1 MMKMTCNEANF
12 QIMEGN
18 AKGSNEGSSCKI
30 EQEFGSVTYG
40 NCDCSDPDNYSFY
53 DEGRF

>member
-1 MMKMTCNEANF
+1 MTCNEANF
-12 QIMEGN
+12 AIMEGN